1 MQTPFV
7 GVDYFIDI
15 YSSLAN
21 HRGFSI
27 QVVPFGCHEPKG
39 IKVTNTQAAN
49 GESTYFP
56 WRFFAIWSPKST
68 KVFHFMLVMERNL
81 TSYWTST

>member
-56 WRFFAIWSPKST
+56 
-68 KVFHFMLVMERNL
+68 
-81 TSYWTST
+81 